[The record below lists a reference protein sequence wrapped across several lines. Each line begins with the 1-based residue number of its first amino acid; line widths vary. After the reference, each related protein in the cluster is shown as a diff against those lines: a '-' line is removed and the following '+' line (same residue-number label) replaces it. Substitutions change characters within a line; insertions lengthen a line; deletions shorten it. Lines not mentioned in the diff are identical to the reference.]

1 MGLYAAQHGC
11 GGSGLMSDQGIV
23 VAAAGLGFPEGLAQT
38 RFVDRLPNR
47 MQAGVVQRI
56 VNRQTD
62 VYTDGPGRATPAP
75 DLRHRRLDIAGA
87 DADHRLESVRV
98 FAAEVVQI
106 AIRTFASRIKS
117 TAEPRFT

>member
-38 RFVDRLPNR
+38 RFVDRSPNR

-56 VNRQTD
+56 VN
-62 VYTDGPGRATPAP
+62 
-75 DLRHRRLDIAGA
+75 HRRLDIAGA

-117 TAEPRFT
+117 TEEPRFT